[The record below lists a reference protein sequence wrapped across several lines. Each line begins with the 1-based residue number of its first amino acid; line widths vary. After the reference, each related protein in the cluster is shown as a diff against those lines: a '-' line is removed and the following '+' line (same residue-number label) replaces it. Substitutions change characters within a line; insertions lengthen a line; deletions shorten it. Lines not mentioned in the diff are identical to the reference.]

1 MKKYI
6 DAELQ
11 IVRMNNR
18 DIITDSNLNIS
29 GTATSG
35 SWADAPDRWRD
46 DF

>member
-18 DIITDSNLNIS
+18 DIVTDSLAVSNSTYS
-29 GTATSG
+29 GTVY
-35 SWADAPDRWRD
+35 APDRDRD
-46 DF
+46 WE